1 MASIS
6 VDEVYSTVKI
16 LANKSGG
23 SFTPN
28 EFNKV
33 AAIVSMDIFKKHRDR
48 GYASSQSVS
57 EALHHLITPDEA
69 LTLTS
74 GIATT
79 PTAKEQIISIKCA
92 TNVKI
97 ERVEFDRWDERLSS
111 RLFLPTAAYPV
122 YRELS
127 ATLEFN
133 PTTITGVK
141 ISYLRKP
148 ATPVWGY
155 TVVSG
160 RPVYAVGSST
170 NFEWTEIDRDAIVN
184 GILSYLGITIRE
196 PQLTQFAELQE
207 QKG

>member
-6 VDEVYSTVKI
+6 VDEIYQTVRS
-16 LANKSGG
+16 LANKS
-23 SFTPN
+23 SSTFSPA
-28 EFNKV
+28 EFNRV
-33 AAIVSMDIFKKHRDR
+33 AQLVNMDIWKKHRDK
-48 GYASSQSVS
+48 GYAASQIIS
-57 EALHHLITPDEA
+57 EALHHLITPDDP
-69 LTLTS
+69 LTLTA

-79 PTAKEQIISIKCA
+79 PTTKEQIISMKCA
-92 TNVKI
+92 TNVSV
-97 ERVEFDRWDERLSS
+97 ERVEFMRWDERLSS
-111 RLFLPTAAYPV
+111 RLFLPTTAYPI
-122 YRELS
+122 YRELAS
-127 ATLEFN
+127 TIEFN

-148 ATPVWGY
+148 STPSWQY

-170 NFEWTEIDRDAIVN
+170 AFEWPETERDAIVN

>member
-6 VDEVYSTVKI
+6 VDEIYQTVKI

-33 AAIVSMDIFKKHRDR
+33 AAIVSMDIWKKHRNK
-48 GYASSQSVS
+48 GYANNQIVS

-79 PTAKEQIISIKCA
+79 PATKEQIISMKCA

-111 RLFLPTAAYPV
+111 RLFLPTTAYPI
-122 YRELS
+122 YRELAAS
-127 ATLEFN
+127 IEFN

-148 ATPVWGY
+148 AVPVWAY
-155 TVVSG
+155 TVVSS
-160 RPVYAVGSST
+160 RPTYASGSST
-170 NFEWTEIDRDAIVN
+170 HFEWMETEREAIVN